1 MGWRMYAKSPS
12 VISVPLRFSL
22 TSIRQSLPILDQ
34 HHAVIARH
42 ASAVT
47 AASQR
52 SAAYKGSSLANGGT
66 ANKGFVRVSA
76 SHGKTIH
83 AITSGIQITNIAR
96 SNGFLPHRNWRA
108 SDSDFTSSLHVLRST
123 RRLPSL

>member
-1 MGWRMYAKSPS
+1 MGWRTYANSPS

-22 TSIRQSLPILDQ
+22 TSMRQSLPILDQ
-34 HHAVIARH
+34 HHAVITRH

-66 ANKGFVRVSA
+66 ANRGFVRGRA
-76 SHGKTIH
+76 SHGKAIQ
-83 AITSGIQITNIAR
+83 AITRGIQITNIAR
-96 SNGFLPHRNWRA
+96 SNDCSG
-108 SDSDFTSSLHVLRST
+108 
-123 RRLPSL
+123 